1 VPELCAVTDAP
12 QQRTKMFPD
21 EIEGGAPVGWK
32 LIGRWRSEVEARVA
46 GDDDDRGGCGMDEH
60 MLAGPTHCQRASL
73 ADPGQELVRQVLGRP
88 ARRLAGRHLR
98 EVLRMHERL
107 FVPSPTVQPGLS
119 QPAEV
124 RGSHAQVRVPEGRH
138 VGVGCPTW
146 LPRCRWAEELPL
158 REVRYGLPEDAAGGG
173 GQQVRAAVVVAE
185 GLTRC
190 TSLRRLGDVRAP
202 AHLAAP

>member
-1 VPELCAVTDAP
+1 
-12 QQRTKMFPD
+12 
-21 EIEGGAPVGWK
+21 
-32 LIGRWRSEVEARVA
+32 
-46 GDDDDRGGCGMDEH
+46 
-60 MLAGPTHCQRASL
+60 
-73 ADPGQELVRQVLGRP
+73 
-88 ARRLAGRHLR
+88 
-98 EVLRMHERL
+98 
-107 FVPSPTVQPGLS
+107 VPSPTVQPGLS

-190 TSLRRLGDVRAP
+190 TSLRRLGCARTCPPGSAVTSSTSQGPPGLRAAGHDEHVPPGVRGRRRP
-202 AHLAAP
+202 AQRRQNVGQGLIQRGQKVPGGHHT